1 MHIAV
6 VLKQVP
12 DLVEELE
19 IDSGGKD
26 IDRSFV
32 KMKLNEFDDHAL
44 EQAILLK
51 ESSGARVTAVAVA
64 ADGIDQVLYAAK
76 ARGADAAMKVD
87 AGEEVLDSRRASSA
101 LAGAIKQLAPD
112 LVLVGV
118 QAADDLFG
126 QTGPFLAAAL
136 GWPHVSVVSGV
147 ELAGEAGSKVRV
159 HQEYAGGRMAI
170 LEVDPPVVIGVQAA
184 PQPPRYVPVTRLR
197 QAMAS
202 GPIESSSATAAAAE
216 SGVAVVAV
224 SKPEAGKG
232 AEMISGSATDVA
244 EKIAA
249 LLGERGLVRG

>member
-44 EQAILLK
+44 EQAVLLK
-51 ESSGARVTAVAVA
+51 ESNGARVTAVAVA

-76 ARGADAAMKVD
+76 ARGADAAVKVE
-87 AGEEVLDSRRASSA
+87 AGAELLDSRRAAAA
-101 LAGAIKQLAPD
+101 LAEAIKGLQPD
-112 LVLVGV
+112 LVLTGV

-126 QTGPFLAAAL
+126 QAAPYLAAIL

-147 ELAGEAGSKVRV
+147 EIAGAKVHV
-159 HQEYAGGRMAI
+159 HQEYSGGRVAS
-170 LEVDPPVVIGVQAA
+170 LELDLPAVIGVQAA
-184 PQPPRYVPVTRLR
+184 PQPPRYVPVSKLR

-202 GPIESSSATAAAAE
+202 GPLETVGAAPAAALTGTTVTGLA
-216 SGVAVVAV
+216 
-224 SKPEAGKG
+224 KPGTGRG
-232 AEMISGSATDVA
+232 AEMLAGSAAEVA
-244 EKIAA
+244 ERISTVLA
-249 LLGERGLVRG
+249 ERGLVRG

>member
-44 EQAILLK
+44 EQAVLLK
-51 ESSGARVTAVAVA
+51 ESMGAKVTAVAVA

-76 ARGADAAMKVD
+76 ARGADGAVKVD
-87 AGEEVLDSRRASSA
+87 AGDELLDSRRAATA
-101 LAGAIKQLAPD
+101 LAAAIKQLAPD
-112 LVLVGV
+112 LVLTGV

-126 QTGPFLAAAL
+126 QTAPYLATAL

-147 ELAGEAGSKVRV
+147 EMAGDKVHV
-159 HQEYAGGRMAI
+159 HQEYAGGRTAT
-170 LEVDPPVVIGVQAA
+170 LELDLPAVIGVQAA
-184 PQPPRYVPVTRLR
+184 PKPPRYVPVTKLR

-202 GPIESSSATAAAAE
+202 GPLDSVSATPAE
-216 SGVAVVAV
+216 SLSGAAVTGLA
-224 SKPEAGKG
+224 KPESGQG
-232 AEMISGSATDVA
+232 AEMLDGSAAEVA
-244 EKIAA
+244 EKIAV

>member
-44 EQAILLK
+44 EQAVLLK
-51 ESSGARVTAVAVA
+51 ESNGAKVTAVAIA
-64 ADGIDQVLYAAK
+64 TEGIDQVLYAAK
-76 ARGADAAMKVD
+76 ARGVDATMKVD
-87 AGEEVLDSRRASSA
+87 AGAELLDSRRAASA
-101 LAGAIKQLAPD
+101 LSRAIKQFSPD

-118 QAADDLFG
+118 QAADDLYG
-126 QTGPFLAAAL
+126 QSGPFLAAAL

-147 ELAGEAGSKVRV
+147 ELDGDKVRV
-159 HQEYAGGRMAI
+159 HQEYAGGRMAT
-170 LEVDPPVVIGVQAA
+170 LELDTPAVIGVQAA
-184 PQPPRYVPVTRLR
+184 PQPPRYVPVTKLR

-202 GPIESSSATAAAAE
+202 GPIESVSETAAAAIG
-216 SGVAVVAV
+216 GVAVLAVA
-224 SKPEAGKG
+224 KPEAGKG
-232 AEMISGSATDVA
+232 AEMISGSAADVA
-244 EKIAA
+244 DKIAA
-249 LLGERGLVRG
+249 LLSERRLVRG

>member
-44 EQAILLK
+44 EQAVLLK
-51 ESSGARVTAVAVA
+51 ESGGAKVTAVAIA
-64 ADGIDQVLYAAK
+64 TEGIDQVLYAAK
-76 ARGADAAMKVD
+76 ARGADAAMKVE
-87 AGEEVLDSRRASSA
+87 AGEGVLDSRRAASA
-101 LAGAIKQLAPD
+101 IAETIKQLAPD
-112 LVLVGV
+112 LVLTGV

-126 QTGPFLAAAL
+126 QTGPYLAAVL

-147 ELAGEAGSKVRV
+147 ELGGGTVRV
-159 HQEYAGGRMAI
+159 HQEYSGGRTAM
-170 LEVDPPVVIGVQAA
+170 LEVDLPAVIGVQAA
-184 PQPPRYVPVTRLR
+184 PQPPRYVPVSKLR

-202 GPIESSSATAAAAE
+202 GALDSTSGAPASAPA
-216 SGVAVVAV
+216 GVAVAGLA
-224 SKPEAGKG
+224 KPESGRG
-232 AEMISGSATDVA
+232 AEMLSGAAGEVA
-244 EKIAA
+244 DRIAA
-249 LLGERGLVRG
+249 LLAERGLARG

>member
-44 EQAILLK
+44 EQAVLLK
-51 ESSGARVTAVAVA
+51 ESGGAKVTAVALA

-76 ARGADAAMKVD
+76 ARGVDAAIKVD
-87 AGEEVLDSRRASSA
+87 AGEEMLDSRRAASA
-101 LAGAIKQLAPD
+101 LAEAIKELGPD
-112 LVLVGV
+112 LVLTGV

-126 QTGPFLAAAL
+126 QTAPYLAAAL

-147 ELAGEAGSKVRV
+147 ELAGDKVHV
-159 HQEYAGGRMAI
+159 HQEYAGGRTAT
-170 LEVDPPVVIGVQAA
+170 LELDLPAVIGVQAA
-184 PQPPRYVPVTRLR
+184 PQPPRYVPVTKLR

-202 GPIESSSATAAAAE
+202 GPLQSASAAPGVAA
-216 SGVAVVAV
+216 SGVTVTGVA
-224 SKPEAGKG
+224 KPEVGQG
-232 AEMISGSATDVA
+232 AEMLAGSAAEVA

>member
-44 EQAILLK
+44 EQAVLLK
-51 ESSGARVTAVAVA
+51 ESSGAKLTAVAIA
-64 ADGIDQVLYAAK
+64 AEGIDQVLYAAK
-76 ARGADAAMKVD
+76 ARGVDSLVKVE
-87 AGEEVLDSRRASSA
+87 AGQEMLDSRRAASA
-101 LAGAIKQLAPD
+101 LAGAIKHVSPD

-126 QTGPFLAAAL
+126 QAGPFLAAAL

-147 ELAGEAGSKVRV
+147 ELDGDKVRV
-159 HQEYAGGRMAI
+159 HQEYAGGRMAT
-170 LEVDPPVVIGVQAA
+170 LELDTPAVIGVQAA
-184 PQPPRYVPVTRLR
+184 PQPPRYVPVTKLR

-202 GPIESSSATAAAAE
+202 GPIESMAEGAAGAVG
-216 SGVAVVAV
+216 GVVVLAVA
-224 SKPEAGKG
+224 KPEAGKG
-232 AEMISGSATDVA
+232 AEMIGGSAADVA
-244 EKIAA
+244 EKFAA
-249 LLGERGLVRG
+249 LLAERGLVRG

>member
-12 DLVEELE
+12 DLVEELD

-32 KMKLNEFDDHAL
+32 KMKINEFDDHAL
-44 EQAILLK
+44 EQAVLLK
-51 ESSGARVTAVAVA
+51 ESSGAKVTAVAVA

-76 ARGADAAMKVD
+76 ARGADGAVKVD
-87 AGEEVLDSRRASSA
+87 VGGGLLDSRQAAGA
-101 LAGAIKQLAPD
+101 LAQAIKQLGPD
-112 LVLVGV
+112 LVLTGV

-126 QTGPFLAAAL
+126 QTAPFLASAL

-147 ELAGEAGSKVRV
+147 ELAGDKVHV
-159 HQEYAGGRMAI
+159 QQEYAGGRIAT
-170 LEVDPPVVIGVQAA
+170 LDLDLPAVIGVQAA
-184 PQPPRYVPVTRLR
+184 PKPPRYVPITKLR

-202 GPIESSSATAAAAE
+202 GALESVTASSAEGPAGSEVTAMA
-216 SGVAVVAV
+216 
-224 SKPEAGKG
+224 KPETGKE
-232 AEMISGSATDVA
+232 AEMLAGSADEVA

-249 LLGERGLVRG
+249 LLGERGLVRA

>member
-44 EQAILLK
+44 EQAVLLK
-51 ESSGARVTAVAVA
+51 ESGGARVTAVALS

-76 ARGADAAMKVD
+76 ARGADSAVKVD
-87 AGEEVLDSRRASSA
+87 AGGGPIDSRQAAGA
-101 LAGAIKQLAPD
+101 LAQAIKQLGPD
-112 LVLVGV
+112 IVLTGV

-126 QTGPFLAAAL
+126 QTAPFLASAL

-147 ELAGEAGSKVRV
+147 EIAGDKVHV
-159 HQEYAGGRMAI
+159 HQEYAGGRVAT
-170 LEVDPPVVIGVQAA
+170 LEVDLPAVIGVQAA
-184 PQPPRYVPVTRLR
+184 PKPPRYVPVTKLR

-202 GPIESSSATAAAAE
+202 GALESLTATLAE
-216 SGVAVVAV
+216 GPAGVEVTAMA
-224 SKPEAGKG
+224 KPETGKG
-232 AEMISGSATDVA
+232 AEMLAGSADEVA
-244 EKIAA
+244 ERIAA
-249 LLGERGLVRG
+249 LLAERGLVRA

>member
-19 IDSGGKD
+19 IDAGGKD

-44 EQAILLK
+44 EQAVLLK
-51 ESSGARVTAVAVA
+51 ESSGARVTAVAIA
-64 ADGIDQVLYAAK
+64 ADGIDQALYAAK
-76 ARGADAAMKVD
+76 ARGADGALKIE
-87 AGEEVLDSRRASSA
+87 AGDETLDSRRAASA
-101 LAGAIKQLAPD
+101 LAGAIKQLGPD
-112 LVLVGV
+112 VVLVGV

-126 QTGPFLAAAL
+126 QTGPFLAATL

-147 ELAGEAGSKVRV
+147 EPAGDKVRV
-159 HQEYAGGRMAI
+159 HQEYAGGRMAT
-170 LEVDPPVVIGVQAA
+170 LEVVTPAVIGVQAS
-184 PQPPRYVPVTRLR
+184 PQPPRYVPVTKLR

-202 GPIESSSATAAAAE
+202 GPIETAEGSAAGPMA
-216 SGVAVVAV
+216 GVMVVAV
-224 SKPEAGKG
+224 AKPEAGRG
-232 AEMISGSATDVA
+232 AEMLAGSSGDVA
-244 EKIAA
+244 DKIAA

>member
-44 EQAILLK
+44 EQAVLLK
-51 ESSGARVTAVAVA
+51 ESNGAKVTAVAIAV
-64 ADGIDQVLYAAK
+64 DGIDQVLYAAK
-76 ARGADAAMKVD
+76 ARGADVAVKVD
-87 AGEEVLDSRRASSA
+87 PGEELLDSRRAASA
-101 LAGAIKQLAPD
+101 LGGAIKQLSPD

-147 ELAGEAGSKVRV
+147 ELDGEAGNKVRV
-159 HQEYAGGRMAI
+159 HQEYAGGRMAT
-170 LEVDPPVVIGVQAA
+170 LELDTPALIGVQAA
-184 PQPPRYVPVTRLR
+184 PQPPRYVPVTKLR

-202 GPIESSSATAAAAE
+202 GPIESMSETSAAATG
-216 SGVAVVAV
+216 GVAVLSVA
-224 SKPEAGKG
+224 KPEGGKG
-232 AEMISGSATDVA
+232 AEMISGSAADVA

-249 LLGERGLVRG
+249 LLTERGLVRG

>member
-12 DLVEELE
+12 DLVEELD

-44 EQAILLK
+44 EQAVLLK
-51 ESSGARVTAVAVA
+51 ESGGAKVTAVAVA

-76 ARGADAAMKVD
+76 ARGADAAVKVD
-87 AGEEVLDSRRASSA
+87 AGGDLVDSRRASFA
-101 LAGAIKQLAPD
+101 IAQAIKQLDCD
-112 LVLVGV
+112 LVLTGV

-126 QTGPFLAAAL
+126 QAAPFLAAAL

-147 ELAGEAGSKVRV
+147 ELADAVVRV
-159 HQEYAGGRMAI
+159 HQEYSGGRMAT
-170 LEVDPPVVIGVQAA
+170 LEVDLPAVLGVQAA
-184 PQPPRYVPVTRLR
+184 PQPPRYVPVSKLR

-202 GPIESSSATAAAAE
+202 GALETVSAAPGEAPA
-216 SGVAVVAV
+216 GVAVSGLA
-224 SKPEAGKG
+224 KPESGHG
-232 AEMISGSATDVA
+232 AQMMAGSAAEVA
-244 EKIAA
+244 DKIAA
-249 LLGERGLVRG
+249 LLAERGLVRA